1 MNLEAKSVSGTETRY
16 FCDWEA
22 KPLQL
27 RMLKLSFL
35 LITLLIS
42 SVAFPVFSA
51 DRYRREDFPPGFIF
65 GAGSSAYQVEGAAY
79 EDGRSSS
86 IWDAFAHEGQFLLV
100 ILMLLQIQF
109 TIESSL
115 SSTTMADFPSKYTGN
130 EHGDTGDV
138 AIDEYHKYKEDVQ
151 IMAQTG
157 IDAYRFSIS
166 WSRLIPNGRGPVNPK
181 GLQYYNNL
189 VNELI
194 AHGIQPHA
202 LLCNYD
208 HPQALEDEK
217 DFTAYADVCFREFGD
232 RVSHWTTVNE
242 PNVFAIG
249 GYDTGMAPPK
259 RCSPPFV
266 FNCSKGN
273 SSSEPYLAAHHM
285 LLAHAST
292 ARLYREKYQA
302 WSLLLNHYRIS
313 LYIFRSIPLTNL
325 TADVAANQRAQDFLT
340 GWIAD
345 PLMFGDYPSTMK
357 RNVGSRLP
365 EFTNHESKLVKG
377 SFDFIGLIHYN
388 SLYVEDNSVSLK
400 EKNRDF
406 NRDMGVKLYYN
417 LSAYE
422 FEIRPRDLQQ
432 ILENFK
438 SAYGNPPIYIQE
450 NGQRT
455 QRGSSLEDPSRV
467 KYLHAYI
474 GSVLDAIRG
483 YFVWSLWDG
492 LELLDGYESSY
503 GLYYVDLDDPDLKR
517 YPKLSAHWYSH
528 FLKGRGVSLDGIIEL
543 EKNLSGVSKD
553 ASFSR
558 MIFM

>member
-1 MNLEAKSVSGTETRY
+1 MNLEAKSVSGRETRY

-35 LITLLIS
+35 LIILLIS
-42 SVAFPVFSA
+42 TVAVPVFSA

-86 IWDAFAHEGQFLLV
+86 IWDAFAHE
-100 ILMLLQIQF
+100 
-109 TIESSL
+109 
-115 SSTTMADFPSKYTGN
+115 GN

-189 VNELI
+189 INELI

-208 HPQALEDEK
+208 HPQALEDEYGGWISRKIVK

-292 ARLYREKYQA
+292 ARLYREKYQGEQ
-302 WSLLLNHYRIS
+302 LGLVGIS
-313 LYIFRSIPLTNL
+313 LYIFQSIPLTNL

-388 SLYVEDNSVSLK
+388 YLYVEDNSVSLK

-450 NGQRT
+450 NGQKTR
-455 QRGSSLEDPSRV
+455 RGSSLEDPSRV

-474 GSVLDAIRG
+474 GSVLDAIRS
-483 YFVWSLWDG
+483 VHIN
-492 LELLDGYESSY
+492 LDFTQ
-503 GLYYVDLDDPDLKR
+503 L
-517 YPKLSAHWYSH
+517 
-528 FLKGRGVSLDGIIEL
+528 FI
-543 EKNLSGVSKD
+543 
-553 ASFSR
+553 
-558 MIFM
+558 

>member
-1 MNLEAKSVSGTETRY
+1 
-16 FCDWEA
+16 
-22 KPLQL
+22 
-27 RMLKLSFL
+27 
-35 LITLLIS
+35 
-42 SVAFPVFSA
+42 
-51 DRYRREDFPPGFIF
+51 
-65 GAGSSAYQVEGAAY
+65 
-79 EDGRSSS
+79 
-86 IWDAFAHEGQFLLV
+86 
-100 ILMLLQIQF
+100 
-109 TIESSL
+109 
-115 SSTTMADFPSKYTGN
+115 
-130 EHGDTGDV
+130 
-138 AIDEYHKYKEDVQ
+138 
-151 IMAQTG
+151 
-157 IDAYRFSIS
+157 
-166 WSRLIPNGRGPVNPK
+166 
-181 GLQYYNNL
+181 
-189 VNELI
+189 
-194 AHGIQPHA
+194 
-202 LLCNYD
+202 
-208 HPQALEDEK
+208 
-217 DFTAYADVCFREFGD
+217 
-232 RVSHWTTVNE
+232 
-242 PNVFAIG
+242 
-249 GYDTGMAPPK
+249 MAPPK

-285 LLAHAST
+285 LLAHASA
-292 ARLYREKYQA
+292 ARLYQEKYQGKQ
-302 WSLLLNHYRIS
+302 LGLVGIS

-388 SLYVEDNSVSLK
+388 YLYVEDNSVSLK

-450 NGQRT
+450 NGQKTR
-455 QRGSSLEDPSRV
+455 RGSSLEDPSRV

-474 GSVLDAIRG
+474 GSVLDAIRNGSNTRG

-558 MIFM
+558 MISM

>member
-1 MNLEAKSVSGTETRY
+1 MNLEAKSVSGRETRY
-16 FCDWEA
+16 FCVWEA

-35 LITLLIS
+35 LIILLIS
-42 SVAFPVFSA
+42 TAAVPVFSA

-65 GAGSSAYQVEGAAY
+65 GAAY

-86 IWDAFAHEGQFLLV
+86 IWDAFAHE
-100 ILMLLQIQF
+100 
-109 TIESSL
+109 
-115 SSTTMADFPSKYTGN
+115 GN

-157 IDAYRFSIS
+157 LDAYRFSIS

-181 GLQYYNNL
+181 GLQYYNHF

-208 HPQALEDEK
+208 HPQALEDEYGGWISRKIVK

-242 PNVFAIG
+242 PNEAMTRGWHQLNDVLLHL
-249 GYDTGMAPPK
+249 
-259 RCSPPFV
+259 
-266 FNCSKGN
+266 
-273 SSSEPYLAAHHM
+273 YL
-285 LLAHAST
+285 T
-292 ARLYREKYQA
+292 ARKATLHLSPTWQLTICCWHTHQLQDYTEK
-302 WSLLLNHYRIS
+302 RIS

-388 SLYVEDNSVSLK
+388 YLYVEDNSVSLK

-406 NRDMGVKLYYN
+406 NRDMGVKLYCMLLITN
-417 LSAYE
+417 TRL

-450 NGQRT
+450 NGQKTR
-455 QRGSSLEDPSRV
+455 RGSSLEDPSRV

-474 GSVLDAIRG
+474 GSVLDAIRNGSNTRG

-558 MIFM
+558 MISM